1 MSAASWSEFP
11 ELETGSAEDPVT
23 AAGLWLQSSV
33 VQARIDRLA
42 AAPSTVLISGETGS
56 GKGLIARLIHGRSR
70 QRRHGFT
77 HVDCAALSP
86 YLIES
91 ELFGH
96 VRGAFTGA
104 TAARSGRF
112 QSAGAGTIFL
122 DEIAELG
129 LDCQRKLLRV
139 LEDRVFERVGSSEPV
154 AMRARVIAGTNRN
167 LHAAIADG
175 RFRQDLF
182 YRLAVT
188 HFHIP
193 PLRDRPD
200 DISELVLFALQR
212 AAERLG
218 RSTPS
223 TTNDFMLALLRH
235 TWPGNVRELL
245 NVVEQVMVYGEPN
258 CSVLRESDLSGLL
271 SQGTLNSKTG
281 TYPGSSEGWD
291 TAQLEAALIQT
302 AGNVSRAARRM
313 GIPRSTLRYR
323 INRAGL
329 THLLSKD

>member
-11 ELETGSAEDPVT
+11 KLEAGGAESRVT
-23 AAGLWLQSSV
+23 AAGVWLQSSV

-56 GKGLIARLIHGRSR
+56 GKGLIARLVHGRSL
-70 QRRHGFT
+70 QRRYGFT

-122 DEIAELG
+122 DEVAELG

-167 LHAAIADG
+167 LHAAMADG

-188 HFHIP
+188 QFHVP
-193 PLRDRPD
+193 PLRDRLD
-200 DISELVLFALQR
+200 DMPELVLFALRR

-218 RSTPS
+218 RSAPS

-258 CSVLRESDLSGLL
+258 CSVLRESDLSGVL
-271 SQGTLNSKTG
+271 SQGAVNSTNG
-281 TYPGSSEGWD
+281 AHACPNEGSD
-291 TAQLEAALIQT
+291 TTRLEAALIQT

-313 GIPRSTLRYR
+313 GVPRSTLRYR
-323 INRAGL
+323 ITRAGL